1 MEISKIYQKKNK
13 KKTVSGKVLRDEGFK
28 IASIPKY
35 DGYQRG
41 LASVVYKYFDKK
53 ARDNVS
59 CTGTGI
65 SENQELG
72 NELKRYVSRNLKKR
86 KIYFSSRDNIRGTD
100 LVYMQLLS
108 KCKMGEKFVL
118 FFIDIFFI

>member
-1 MEISKIYQKKNK
+1 MEISKIYQKE
-13 KKTVSGKVLRDEGFK
+13 KTVSGKVLRDEGFK
-28 IASIPKY
+28 IASVPKY

-108 KCKMGEKFVL
+108 KYKMGEKFVL